1 MSQSRTIQTI
11 QLAARTC
18 GQRYAWYRLPDL
30 ISTERSSDT
39 NSNTDLRIHDIWC
52 ADPYN
57 SPADLL
63 VRFGPWSLQLAIL
76 CNTGIGRAAVVQ
88 LFYEVERA
96 THLPLEVTRGDRRNF
111 SRLVRETA
119 HDWTANTK
127 KNAFNRSAF
136 RIMRYPE
143 KYEIVFGDGD
153 ERTYNKGDLENGP
166 IAEYLAK
173 SWTVADAATPLFKRT
188 HGWPPSLA
196 GSMVSVLSNNSHQTL
211 MPRQAHMQ
219 PQQNDGPPD
228 SKCTNKERRH
238 PKDMGHSLWPP
249 QDQLPNAYQQAPCF
263 DGNMRGNR
271 RIHKLRRLLEKLCL
285 C

>member
-111 SRLVRETA
+111 SRLVRETV
-119 HDWTANTK
+119 HGWTAITK
-127 KNAFNRSAF
+127 KNTPAF
-136 RIMRYPE
+136 RIMHYPE
-143 KYEIVFGDGD
+143 EYEIVFGDGD
-153 ERTYNKGDLENGP
+153 GRTYNKRDLKNGP
-166 IAEYLAK
+166 IAEYLVK
-173 SWTVADAATPLFKRT
+173 SWTVVDATPPFKGS
-188 HGWPPSLA
+188 HGWAPSPA
-196 GSMVSVLSNNSHQTL
+196 SSMVSVHSNDSHQTFF
-211 MPRQAHMQ
+211 MPRQVYMQ
-219 PQQNDGPPD
+219 TQQNDGPRD

-238 PKDMGHSLWPP
+238 PKVMGPSLWPP